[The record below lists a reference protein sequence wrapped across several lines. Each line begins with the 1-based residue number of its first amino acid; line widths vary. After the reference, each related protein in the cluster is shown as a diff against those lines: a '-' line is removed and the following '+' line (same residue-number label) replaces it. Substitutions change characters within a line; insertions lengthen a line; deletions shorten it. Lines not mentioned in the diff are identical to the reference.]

1 MRRSPCIF
9 SWDPNWPLLRLSI
22 NRARGWPLSPATLEF
37 RNHGPEPAS
46 KSRIAE
52 HVSSPPGKV
61 GMPFAVSPSVRTRT
75 SNAQLSRAGGWMV
88 MLPYLSLFGSS
99 STVLGDC
106 AQCDMTEDPPERLVP
121 LCNFSRGGLSSLAAT
136 YGRDRITILC
146 PLSLCRLFHRPD
158 LSIGGRL
165 SNNLLQSTRV
175 RSHNDLLT
183 NLAPHAPNSAL
194 LLTRV
199 IGCFSPECINHH
211 YIQRRSLIRSFL
223 H

>member
-52 HVSSPPGKV
+52 HVPSPPGKV
-61 GMPFAVSPSVRTRT
+61 GMPFAVFPLCPH
-75 SNAQLSRAGGWMV
+75 AYFKCLASRAGGWMV

-106 AQCDMTEDPPERLVP
+106 AQCDMTEAPPEKA
-121 LCNFSRGGLSSLAAT
+121 G
-136 YGRDRITILC
+136 
-146 PLSLCRLFHRPD
+146 
-158 LSIGGRL
+158 
-165 SNNLLQSTRV
+165 
-175 RSHNDLLT
+175 
-183 NLAPHAPNSAL
+183 
-194 LLTRV
+194 
-199 IGCFSPECINHH
+199 
-211 YIQRRSLIRSFL
+211 
-223 H
+223 